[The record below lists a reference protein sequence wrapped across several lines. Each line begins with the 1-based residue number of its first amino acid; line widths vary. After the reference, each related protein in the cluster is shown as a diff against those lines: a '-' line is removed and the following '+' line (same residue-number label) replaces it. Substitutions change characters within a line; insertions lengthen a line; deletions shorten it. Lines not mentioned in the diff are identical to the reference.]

1 VIAALDRAA
10 SLIAQLTGGS
20 VAVGIVEAIVN
31 QAQPLQIELSLT
43 KVNRYLGTALSLETV
58 QSIMQRLHF
67 PFTVQ
72 SDDLVIVNVPSRRG
86 DITRD
91 VDLIEEIARLYGY
104 DHIPTSLMNG
114 VTTPGSL
121 TKEQSIRRILRQ
133 ILTQSGLYEVI
144 NYTFTH
150 PDQIRQFPG
159 KYSTA
164 SPIALALPM
173 SEERSALRTS
183 LIPHLLDT
191 AVYNRN
197 RSTSDIAIFELGKV
211 FLTNEQ
217 QLTKLPE
224 ERLLLSILI
233 TGNVNPIHWSGK
245 SAKVDFYNLKGIFE
259 KVSSYFGLDGIEY
272 VAAGPNGLHP
282 GRTAEIWMKTS
293 EGTISIGTL
302 GQLHPDLQRAFD
314 LDDTYIMELELDTLS
329 RYVSSTIQYVSLP
342 RYPAISRDIAV
353 VVSAE
358 IAVGKLQAK
367 AEEIAGA
374 MLESIHVFDIY
385 TGERLGHG
393 KKSVALSLV
402 YRHAEHTLTDE
413 EAVAVHSKVVEAL
426 EQTFAAELRK

>member
-1 VIAALDRAA
+1 
-10 SLIAQLTGGS
+10 
-20 VAVGIVEAIVN
+20 
-31 QAQPLQIELSLT
+31 
-43 KVNRYLGTALSLETV
+43 
-58 QSIMQRLHF
+58 
-67 PFTVQ
+67 
-72 SDDLVIVNVPSRRG
+72 
-86 DITRD
+86 
-91 VDLIEEIARLYGY
+91 
-104 DHIPTSLMNG
+104 MNG

-121 TKEQSIRRILRQ
+121 TKEQTIRRMLRQ

-150 PDQIRQFPG
+150 PDQIKQFPG

-164 SPIALALPM
+164 SPVALALPM

-191 AVYNRN
+191 AMYNRN
-197 RSTSDIAIFELGKV
+197 HSTTDIAIFELGKV
-211 FLTNEQ
+211 FLTSEQ

-233 TGNVNPIHWSGK
+233 TGNVKPVHWSGK
-245 SAKVDFYNLKGIFE
+245 SAKVDFYDLKGIFE
-259 KVSSYFGLDGIEY
+259 KVSSYFGLDGIEFI
-272 VAAGPNGLHP
+272 AAGPHGFHP
-282 GRTAEIWMKTS
+282 GRTAEIWLKTS

-302 GQLHPDLQRAFD
+302 GQLHPDLQRAHD
-314 LDDTYIMELELDTLS
+314 LDDTYILELELDTFS
-329 RYVSSTIQYVSLP
+329 QYVSSTIQYVSLP

-367 AEEIAGA
+367 VKELAGA

-385 TGERLGHG
+385 TGERLGQG

-413 EAVAVHSKVVEAL
+413 EVVAVHSKVVEAL